1 MYQRYYLGKDSIR
14 NLINEVEYYRPN
26 SVFLVR
32 GKKSYE
38 SCGAQSV
45 INNALVSLNLNVV
58 EFWDFETNPKME
70 DLQKGLKLLTANHC
84 NIILAIG
91 GGSVLDMAKLI
102 RFFNSYKGEITDSVF
117 EQQNEVLPL
126 IAIPTT
132 AGTGSE
138 ATHFAVLYKDQV
150 KYSIAHEAI
159 LPDVAI
165 VDPVFTYNNSS
176 YLSATTGFDALA
188 QALEAFWNL
197 NSTTESD
204 LYATK
209 AISLLWHNLPLLI
222 HTSEDK
228 IRDEVAE
235 GAFWVG
241 RAINITKTTA
251 PHAFSYP
258 LTTFYQVPHGHAV
271 AIVFP
276 WIMQLNLNYMLQ
288 NNPESYNKIVL
299 LNKEIGMFNRID
311 KETGMKMK
319 IYIDN
324 LNLKNHL
331 IGQVDLNL
339 ITKYVDPVR
348 LKNNPCLISTKMVR
362 EIYQNIFN

>member
-1 MYQRYYLGKDSIR
+1 
-14 NLINEVEYYRPN
+14 
-26 SVFLVR
+26 
-32 GKKSYE
+32 
-38 SCGAQSV
+38 
-45 INNALVSLNLNVV
+45 
-58 EFWDFETNPKME
+58 ME

-235 GAFWVG
+235 GAFWAG